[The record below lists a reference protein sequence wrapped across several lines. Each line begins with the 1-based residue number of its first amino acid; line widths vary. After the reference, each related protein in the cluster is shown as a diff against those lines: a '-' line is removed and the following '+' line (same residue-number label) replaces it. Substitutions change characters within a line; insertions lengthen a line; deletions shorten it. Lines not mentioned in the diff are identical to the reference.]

1 MEREAV
7 EGKSTVL
14 ACSIRFFFGA
24 IVVCNFLKNAG
35 YVRPS

>member
-7 EGKSTVL
+7 EGKNTVL
-14 ACSIRFFFGA
+14 ACSIHFFFGV

-35 YVRPS
+35 YARPS